1 MISASVRPER
11 KTKRIPV
18 EENTLIFRIK
28 ISIKAKIAAQEVT
41 PQLIISGS
49 SIFANF
55 LLIIEKKEKKK
66 AATMINKSPKCGRIN
81 CPLVVTR

>member
-1 MISASVRPER
+1 MISASDRPER
-11 KTKRIPV
+11 KTNRIPV

-28 ISIKAKIAAQEVT
+28 ISIKANTAAQEVT

-49 SIFANF
+49 SIFASF
-55 LLIIEKKEKKK
+55 LLMIEKEEKKK

>member
-1 MISASVRPER
+1 MISASARPER
-11 KTKRIPV
+11 KTNRIPI

-28 ISIKAKIAAQEVT
+28 MSIKAKIAAQEVT

-55 LLIIEKKEKKK
+55 LLTIEKEEKKK

-81 CPLVVTR
+81 CPLVVTK

>member
-1 MISASVRPER
+1 MISASDRPER
-11 KTKRIPV
+11 KTNRIPV

-28 ISIKAKIAAQEVT
+28 ISIKANTAAQEVT

-49 SIFANF
+49 SIFASF
-55 LLIIEKKEKKK
+55 LLMIEKEEKKK
-66 AATMINKSPKCGRIN
+66 AATMINRSPKCGRIN

>member
-11 KTKRIPV
+11 KTNRIPV
-18 EENTLIFRIK
+18 EENTLTFKIK
-28 ISIKAKIAAQEVT
+28 MNIKAKIAAQEVT

-49 SIFANF
+49 SIFASF
-55 LLIIEKKEKKK
+55 LLMIEKEEKKK
-66 AATMINKSPKCGRIN
+66 AATIINKSPKCGRIN

>member
-1 MISASVRPER
+1 MISASVRPDR
-11 KTKRIPV
+11 KTNRSPI
-18 EENTLIFRIK
+18 EENTLIFKIK
-28 ISIKAKIAAQEVT
+28 MSIKAKIAAQEVT

-55 LLIIEKKEKKK
+55 LLMIEKEEKKK